1 MADPAI
7 ALLPYGLRLGPDLA
21 QVPVS
26 DLIWPLGRPD
36 RLSGATVGQ
45 MDRNDHIIM
54 FPNTMA
60 HFRLRRGTKAR
71 ISLMMGE
78 PAAIHAKHIK
88 LLRYTW
94 RRFFRVFTF
103 HEELLRTLPNAV
115 FLPYGT
121 TWVPEWRDLSLE
133 KTKSCSLIAS
143 AKRDTTGHQLRHA
156 IVEWVRETGQEVD
169 IMGRGYTPF
178 ERKADGLAPYR
189 FSVVIENVQ
198 EPNYFSEKLIDA
210 ILCNTVPIYWG
221 CPNIEQFLDTTG
233 MILCNSEA
241 DIRRAV
247 EMVSVEDFEKR
258 LPHIQAIQPVAAQY
272 GDFERRA
279 AEALRDQLQ
288 PRSD

>member
-1 MADPAI
+1 MSEPAI

-26 DLIWPLGRPD
+26 DLLWPLGCPD

-60 HFRLRRGTKAR
+60 HFRLRRGTRAR

-103 HEELLRTLPNAV
+103 HDDLLKALPNAV

-121 TWVPEWRDLSLE
+121 TWVPEWRDLPLE

-143 AKRDTTGHQLRHA
+143 AKRDTTGHQLRHS
-156 IVEWVRETGQEVD
+156 IVEWVRETGQDVD

-221 CPNIEQFLDTTG
+221 CPNIEQFLDPSG
-233 MILCNSEA
+233 MIICNSEA

-247 EMVSVEDFEKR
+247 EAVSVEDFEKR
-258 LPHIQAIQPVAAQY
+258 LPHIQALQPAAAQY

-279 AEALRDQLQ
+279 AEALRDQL
-288 PRSD
+288 